1 VSKPID
7 FEQRREALLHKRKD
21 ASADALKHALRQAR
35 ESYPAGSVGQ
45 DAATRKLLDLYR
57 KGKPRQP

>member
-7 FEQRREALLHKRKD
+7 FEQQREALLHKRKD
-21 ASADALKHALRQAR
+21 ARADALKNALRQAR
-35 ESYPAGSVGQ
+35 ESKPAGSAGQ
-45 DAATRKLLDLYR
+45 DVATRKLLDLYR